1 LVGTTADFRRVGP
14 PRSLPFNDLPGEN
27 SGTAGRI
34 GEVGLPKLPPV
45 ESTHSLSERI
55 DVEIA
60 DGCAIVFSDCHYDPD
75 APASTAH
82 RAVVHFAKSL
92 QPDLLICGG
101 DAFDWAG
108 LSTKHARIMWEPRPS
123 PIAEL
128 AIGQKRLREIEMAS
142 PKSRR
147 LFTIGNHDQ
156 RMAQYLSANA
166 PQLEGLHGSR
176 IEDFLPSWE
185 FAWAVWLNPHSQIPT
200 VVKHRMGSG
209 PNAARSNA
217 TKGGTHTCT
226 GHTHHLQIVA
236 HTDWSGTKWGIDT
249 GCVADVN
256 SRFFTAYTEKGCTG
270 WRSGAAVLQ
279 WASGEMLP
287 PELIQVVKEDPVPG
301 NGRVFFRGKLWP
313 V

>member
-1 LVGTTADFRRVGP
+1 
-14 PRSLPFNDLPGEN
+14 
-27 SGTAGRI
+27 
-34 GEVGLPKLPPV
+34 
-45 ESTHSLSERI
+45 
-55 DVEIA
+55 
-60 DGCAIVFSDCHYDPD
+60 
-75 APASTAH
+75 
-82 RAVVHFAKSL
+82 
-92 QPDLLICGG
+92 
-101 DAFDWAG
+101 
-108 LSTKHARIMWEPRPS
+108 
-123 PIAEL
+123 
-128 AIGQKRLREIEMAS
+128 
-142 PKSRR
+142 
-147 LFTIGNHDQ
+147 
-156 RMAQYLSANA
+156 MAQYLSANA

-176 IEDFLPSWE
+176 IEDFLPSWV
-185 FAWAVWLNPHSQIPT
+185 FSWAVWLNPHSQIPT

-209 PNAARSNA
+209 PNAARSNV

-313 V
+313 M

>member
-1 LVGTTADFRRVGP
+1 MNCQKQKTERESSAQSR
-14 PRSLPFNDLPGEN
+14 
-27 SGTAGRI
+27 AGAVSSEAI
-34 GEVGLPKLPPV
+34 AELPPV

-60 DGCAIVFSDCHYDPD
+60 DGSAIVFSDCHYDPD

-82 RAVVHFAKSL
+82 RAVVHFAKAL

-123 PIAEL
+123 PVAEL

-156 RMAQYLSANA
+156 RMAQYLTQNA

-185 FAWAVWLNPHSQIPT
+185 FAWAVWLNPDAQIPT
-200 VVKHRMGSG
+200 VVKHRIGNG
-209 PNAARSNA
+209 ANAARTNVM
-217 TKGGTHTCT
+217 KGGTHTCT

-236 HTDWSGTKWGIDT
+236 HTDWSGTKMVSIP
-249 GCVADVN
+249 
-256 SRFFTAYTEKGCTG
+256 
-270 WRSGAAVLQ
+270 AA
-279 WASGEMLP
+279 SP
-287 PELIQVVKEDPVPG
+287 T
-301 NGRVFFRGKLWP
+301 
-313 V
+313 